1 MKFRSG
7 IIFSAIV
14 LMVMGALLSA
24 GCSKDEDDGVIN
36 PGNGSEYM
44 MIYYKGD
51 SFEVYYDNLE
61 TFDVT
66 AFKAPAA
73 TENDAIWLYSFVDT
87 VLIPKVEG
95 DGTTYDARNLYAYR
109 IEGDDGFSAS
119 VKGYPDNIWD
129 QMDKGYV
136 MALSRRVVFP
146 DDLLDLPGAYN
157 VKDAR
162 NIRINRMVNVT
173 SPDSSSFVRLCDMNT
188 TMVENDEGQNE
199 EAVSLSDMVEE
210 YISNPAGFMYNL
222 QAIDGYS
229 LSSDLSWD
237 QLQTGYWLMESEKT
251 IFTPDSLSSGR
262 YRVKYLEH
270 ILVKQ

>member
-7 IIFSAIV
+7 IVFSVISSIV
-14 LMVMGALLSA
+14 IGLLLSA
-24 GCSKDEDDGVIN
+24 GCSNDEDDGVIN
-36 PGNGSEYM
+36 PDNGSEYM
-44 MIYYKGD
+44 MIYYQDD
-51 SFEVYYDNLE
+51 SFEVYYDDLE

-66 AFKAPAA
+66 SFKAPAVS
-73 TENDAIWLYSFVDT
+73 ENDAIWLYSFVDT
-87 VLIPKVEG
+87 ILIPKVES

-119 VKGYPDNIWD
+119 GKGYPDNIWNH
-129 QMDKGYV
+129 MDKGYV
-136 MALSRRVVFP
+136 IILSRRVVFP

-162 NIRINRMVNVT
+162 NIRINRMINVT
-173 SPDSSSFVRLCDMNT
+173 APDSSSFVRLCDIST

-199 EAVSLSDMVEE
+199 AAVPLSDIVEGF
-210 YISNPAGFMYNL
+210 ISNPAGFMYNL
-222 QAIDGYS
+222 QALDGYS

-237 QLQTGYWLMESEKT
+237 QLQTGYWLMDSEKT

-262 YRVKYLEH
+262 YGVKYLEH